1 MLGLK
6 TVFIGMRGSVF
17 WKKNVLFSFLYLM
30 MLLRAE
36 IYVHED
42 DSTKQIDGFIGL
54 NNDYIEGIFVKET
67 MQSGRKGI
75 FNGLE
80 SLTSNLCL
88 RSTESR

>member
-1 MLGLK
+1 
-6 TVFIGMRGSVF
+6 MREKVF

-30 MLLRAE
+30 MLSRAE

-42 DSTKQIDGFIGL
+42 DRTKQIDGFIGL

-80 SLTSNLCL
+80 SLTSNLCG
-88 RSTESR
+88 RNTESR

>member
-1 MLGLK
+1 
-6 TVFIGMRGSVF
+6 
-17 WKKNVLFSFLYLM
+17 M
-30 MLLRAE
+30 MLPHAE

-54 NNDYIEGIFVKET
+54 DNDYIAGVFVKEI

-80 SLTSNLCL
+80 LLTIITLNSLWICF
-88 RSTESR
+88 RKQPA

>member
-1 MLGLK
+1 MLDLK
-6 TVFIGMRGSVF
+6 TVFIGIRESVF
-17 WKKNVLFSFLYLM
+17 WKQNVLFSFLYLM
-30 MLLRAE
+30 MLPHAE

-54 NNDYIEGIFVKET
+54 DNDYIAGVFVKET

-80 SLTSNLCL
+80 SLTSNLCG
-88 RSTESR
+88 RNTEST

>member
-1 MLGLK
+1 
-6 TVFIGMRGSVF
+6 
-17 WKKNVLFSFLYLM
+17 
-30 MLLRAE
+30 MLLPCAE

-54 NNDYIEGIFVKET
+54 NNDYIERIFLKET

-80 SLTSNLCL
+80 SLTSNLCG
-88 RSTESR
+88 RNTES

>member
-1 MLGLK
+1 MLDLK
-6 TVFIGMRGSVF
+6 TVFIGIRESVF
-17 WKKNVLFSFLYLM
+17 WKQNVLFSFLYLM
-30 MLLRAE
+30 MLPHAE

-54 NNDYIEGIFVKET
+54 DNDYIAGVFVKET

-80 SLTSNLCL
+80 
-88 RSTESR
+88 